1 MNFTIKSY
9 LSFTI
14 VTLFPLLNRAQQSYT
29 LQSPN
34 NKLKA
39 DISISD
45 SIRWKLSENGNEVI
59 KSGVAALVV
68 EKYGVIGLDE
78 KVRSIKKHAVND
90 IIYPT
95 IPIRSKS
102 VANNYNDVIIQ
113 LKSGSAIDFRLFNNG
128 IAYSWIT
135 NFKDS
140 INVTNEIVDIE
151 FPSNKRV
158 FWGSDNENKYLQS
171 HYEQIFKE
179 TYLDSVTE
187 KQDACLPLY
196 IGDQNNPK
204 VLISESNLLDYSNLF
219 FLGTNSSKI
228 HGVFPKVIGKES
240 LYGDRG
246 TKILENHNY
255 IARTI
260 GTRSFPWRVFMVAD
274 QDKDLLENNLVFQL
288 ASPNVLKETDWIKP
302 GLVAWDWWNDN
313 NIYGVNFKSGINNDT
328 YKYYIDFA
336 AKYKLPYLVLDEGWS
351 KSTWDITHNASNIDV
366 EELVR
371 YGKSKNVDIILWT
384 LWQPMDK
391 DMETVLDTYEKW
403 GVKGVKVDFMAR
415 ADQYM
420 VNFYERLASTAAKHH
435 LIVDLHGAYKPVGL
449 NRKYPNILSY
459 EGVKGL
465 ENYKWTDEEANPPHD
480 VTIPFTRMVVG
491 PMDYTPGA
499 MRNVIKKNYKAN
511 VEMPMSEGTRAHQV
525 AMYAVYES
533 PLQMLADNPSNYL
546 KDSSCTAYMA
556 SFPTTWD
563 TTVAID
569 GDIKEFVLVAR
580 KNGNNWYIGG
590 LNNWNKRELVFKLD
604 FLDKNANYKVRVF
617 KDGVNADKFAEDYT
631 LETAHWKQNDA
642 VHITMQPGGG
652 WSAILTKE

>member
-1 MNFTIKSY
+1 MLQRSLLFFSIFIFQN
-9 LSFTI
+9 SF
-14 VTLFPLLNRAQQSYT
+14 AQQAYT

-39 DISISD
+39 NISISD
-45 SIRWKLSENGNEVI
+45 SIRWNLSEDGSVVI
-59 KSGVAALVV
+59 KSGVAALAV
-68 EKYGVIGLDE
+68 EQYGVIGWNE
-78 KVRSIKKHAVND
+78 KVKSLKKHSAKD

-102 VANNYNDVIIQ
+102 IANNYNDLIIQ

-179 TYLDSVTE
+179 TYLESVTD

-196 IGDQNNPK
+196 VGDKNNPK

-219 FLGTNSSKI
+219 FLGTNSTKI
-228 HGVFPKVIGKES
+228 HGVFPKVIAKDT

-260 GTRSFPWRVFMVAD
+260 GTRSFPWRVFMVAN

-351 KSTWDITHNASNIDV
+351 KSTWDITHNANNIDV

-391 DMETVLDTYEKW
+391 DMETVLDTYQKW

-420 VNFYERLASTAAKHH
+420 VNFYERLASTAAKHR
-435 LIVDLHGAYKPVGL
+435 LMVDLHGAYKPVGL
-449 NRKYPNILSY
+449 NRKYPNIVSY

-546 KDSSCTAYMA
+546 KDSSCTAYMTN
-556 SFPTTWD
+556 FPTTWD
-563 TTVAID
+563 STVAID

-580 KNGNNWYIGG
+580 KHGNNWYIGG
-590 LNNWNKRELVFKLD
+590 LNNWNKRELDFKLD
-604 FLDKNANYKVRVF
+604 FLDKNTNYKVQIF
-617 KDGVNADKFAEDYT
+617 KDGVNADKFAEDYI

-642 VHITMQPGGG
+642 VHISMQSGGG